1 MKRLFSIIT
10 LLALVLTSHA
20 QIQRLDTLSE
30 RVSSLIISTGE
41 IKTGKNILDAN
52 PTEIIDTLDDG
63 YRITMLF
70 DCVNIGRVRNQNG
83 KKKLGWRG
91 FDQSY
96 TGERPTLPKK
106 VLTLDKPLGADV
118 VVDVEKMDY
127 VEYLIDMAAAEEVQ
141 FQNESKPIKP
151 IGNYEGFYPENQFQL
166 QFIEHIPKSDNVI
179 VSVTPVSYNQATQ
192 IIRIPSKIVFSVKF
206 TDVPTPS
213 PEPADRR
220 IR

>member
-10 LLALVLTSHA
+10 LLALILTSHA

-52 PTEIIDTLDDG
+52 PTEIVDTLDDG

-96 TGERPTLPKK
+96 TGERPTLPQK

-127 VEYLIDMAAAEEVQ
+127 VEYMIDMAAAEEVQ
-141 FQNESKPIKP
+141 FPNEYKPLKP
-151 IGNYEGFYPENQFQL
+151 IGNYEGFYPDEPFNISTISYTPTTEKF
-166 QFIEHIPKSDNVI
+166 KVRVI
-179 VSVTPVSYNQATQ
+179 PVSYNQATQ